1 MSTAYGASRQSG
13 AAVAPLSVGRRRALV
28 AVLMVDAT
36 GVCAIAL
43 LPAVLVW
50 STSAST
56 AYSAGL
62 VAGVLVVG
70 LGSWLFGVRGVE
82 LAHRSLLADARRW
95 VWWGLI
101 ANTLGC
107 GLLALAVVSTSG
119 QLGGSGQSGA
129 GVGGEVAGGGGAG
142 SAGGGLFGLPAGC
155 DAALLLAVGG
165 ALVSAAYLLIMSVGH
180 RQAKREGNG

>member
-1 MSTAYGASRQSG
+1 MSTASGASRQSG
-13 AAVAPLSVGRRRALV
+13 AAVAPLSAARRRALV

-50 STSAST
+50 STSLST
-56 AYSAGL
+56 AHSAGL

-82 LAHRSLLADARRW
+82 LAHHSLLADARRW
-95 VWWGLI
+95 IWWGLI

-107 GLLALAVVSTSG
+107 GLLALAVVSTAG
-119 QLGGSGQSGA
+119 QLGGSG
-129 GVGGEVAGGGGAG
+129 GGEGGGGVGGGGAG
-142 SAGGGLFGLPAGC
+142 SAGGGLFGLTAGC

-165 ALVSAAYLLIMSVGH
+165 ALVSAAYLLIMSGGH